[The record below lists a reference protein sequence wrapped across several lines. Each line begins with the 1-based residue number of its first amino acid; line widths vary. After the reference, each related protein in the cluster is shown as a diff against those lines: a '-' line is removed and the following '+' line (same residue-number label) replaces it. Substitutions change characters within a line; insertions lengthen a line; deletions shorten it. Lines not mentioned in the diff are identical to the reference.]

1 MSSSSFDS
9 PLFVRDRRR
18 RYQPA
23 TADQILEAAR
33 SVVDQRMHRG
43 TAFTD
48 PSVAGH
54 FFRDKLAGLE
64 REVFAVLF
72 LDCRHRLIDYA
83 ELFFGP
89 ISSEERRVGKEC
101 VRTGRSRWS
110 PGH

>member
-48 PSVAGH
+48 PSDAGH

-64 REVFAVLF
+64 REVFAVIF
-72 LDCRHRLIDYA
+72 LDCRHRLIDSA
-83 ELFFGP
+83 AQFFGAIDGPEVTPRELFTQTSG
-89 ISSEERRVGKEC
+89 SESRRD
-101 VRTGRSRWS
+101 
-110 PGH
+110 